1 MRRLLLASLCVLFA
15 SVQTIAADSGPL
27 LLQSPTLSKTQI
39 AFAFG
44 GDIWIVNRAGGDAQ
58 RLVTGSGVL
67 SRPIFSPDG
76 TQIAYTGNYDG
87 NDDVYVVA
95 ASGGEPRRVTYH
107 PASDVAVGW
116 TNDGES
122 ILFRTTRS
130 SYSRFERLY
139 TVPATGGFPIP
150 LPLPMGVEGAYSP
163 DGTHLAYVP
172 SWNRR
177 LGAIDAYVAIKHYRG
192 GHAAPIWIADL
203 ADSSITRIPREGSN
217 DFDPMWIGDRIYFLS
232 DREGPVTLF
241 SFDTKT
247 QQVKALFK
255 NDGFDLKTAS
265 AGPGGIVYEQFGS
278 IHIYDLHSG
287 KSHEVSISV
296 AGDMPQVR
304 PRFEKIDGH
313 QLMNAHISPTGARA
327 VFEAHGEIL
336 TVPAEKGDVRNLTN
350 TPGVAERDPSWSPDG
365 KSIAYFSD
373 ESGEYALHIRDQSGL
388 GAVKKIDLGKPPSFF
403 YAPTWSPDSKK
414 IAYNDKRL
422 NLWYVDLDH
431 PTPVKVST
439 DRFDSPLQEFDV
451 QWSPDSKWLT
461 YTLQLENHMR
471 AVFVYSLDSQ
481 KATQVTDG
489 MSDALYPVFD
499 KNGKYLYFTASTNM
513 GLTTGWLDMTSEAHP
528 VTRSVYVA
536 VLRKDLPS
544 PLAPESD
551 EEKPEAK
558 KDDEG
563 KPSAEGDKAK
573 AGADTEKIKS
583 KDEGK
588 KPEPVKVQIDF
599 DGLSQRILAL
609 PIPARNYFGM
619 LAGKEGV
626 LYLVEG
632 PLVDV
637 GDGPTHFTV
646 QRFEL
651 KTRKTEKVVDNVD
664 AFDLSFDGEKILYR
678 QGEHWFINPAA
689 KPPEAGKGML
699 KTEAMEVYVVPRE
712 EWKQMFHE
720 VWRIERDFFY
730 DPHFH
735 GLDLQKAEQAYAPFV
750 AGITSRADF
759 NYLLADMLGN
769 INVLHMYVAGGKH
782 PDIPHVDVGLLGADY
797 SIDSGRYRF
806 ARIFNGENWNPQL
819 HAPLTQP
826 GVNVK
831 EGEYLLAVNG
841 RDLTANDEIY
851 SYFQETAGKQTVLK
865 VGPHADGSG
874 SRDVTVV
881 PVDNETALRGLAW
894 IEGNRRK
901 VDELSGGKLAY
912 VYLPNTAGAG
922 YTNFNRYYFAQEGK
936 EGAVL
941 DERFNGGGQLAD
953 YIIDYLH
960 RPMMSLVM
968 TREGEGYSEPE
979 EAIFGPKAMI
989 INEFAGSG
997 GDAMPW
1003 YFRKAG
1009 VGPLVGTR
1017 TWGGL
1022 VGIGGYPQL
1031 MDGGS
1036 VTAPRWAIYGLKGQ
1050 WEVEN
1055 HGISP
1060 DIEVELDPKLVR
1072 EGHDPQLE
1080 RAVEVVLDLLKKN
1093 PLPAYPKPPYPNY
1106 HETLPAPVR

>member
-1 MRRLLLASLCVLFA
+1 MRRILFA
-15 SVQTIAADSGPL
+15 SLYMLFTSALALSADSGPL
-27 LLQSPTLSKTQI
+27 LLRSPTLSKTQI

-44 GDIWIVNRAGGDAQ
+44 GDIWIVNRDGGDGQ
-58 RLVTGSGVL
+58 RLVTGTGVL

-76 TQIAYTGNYDG
+76 SMVAYTGNYEG
-87 NDDVYVVA
+87 NDDVFVVA
-95 ASGGEPRRVTYH
+95 STGGEPRRLTYH
-107 PASDVAVGW
+107 PGSDVAVGW
-116 TNDGES
+116 TNDGQS
-122 ILFRTTRS
+122 ILFRTTRA
-130 SYSRFERLY
+130 SYSRFEQLY
-139 TVPATGGFPIP
+139 IVPATGGFPAP
-150 LPLPMGVEGAYSP
+150 LPLPMGVEGSYSP

-172 SWNRR
+172 QWNRR

-192 GHAAPIWIADL
+192 GHAAPIWIANL

-255 NDGFDLKTAS
+255 NEGFDLKTAS
-265 AGPGGIVYEQFGS
+265 AGPGAIVYEQFGS
-278 IHIYDLHSG
+278 IHLYDLHSG
-287 KSHEVSISV
+287 KTHEVSISV

-373 ESGEYALHIRDQSGL
+373 ESGEYALHIRDQNGL
-388 GAVKKIDLGKPPSFF
+388 GTVKKIDLGKPPSFF
-403 YAPTWSPDSKK
+403 YSPTWSPDNKK
-414 IAYNDKRL
+414 ITYSDKRL
-422 NLWYVDLDH
+422 NLWYIDLNH
-431 PTPVKVST
+431 PEPVKVAT
-439 DRFDSPLQEFDV
+439 DRFDSPLHEFDV
-451 QWSPDSKWLT
+451 QWSPDSKWLA

-471 AVFVYSLDSQ
+471 GVFVYSLEGK

-489 MSDALYPVFD
+489 MSDAFFPVFD
-499 KNGKYLYFTASTNM
+499 KNGKYLYFTASTDM

-528 VTRSVYVA
+528 VTRSAYVA
-536 VLRKDLPS
+536 VLKKDLPS

-551 EEKPEAK
+551 EEKPPEPKK
-558 KDDEG
+558 KDD
-563 KPSAEGDKAK
+563 KDSKAAADADKDKAK
-573 AGADTEKIKS
+573 
-583 KDEGK
+583 EGEK
-588 KPEPVKVQIDF
+588 KPEAVKMEIDL
-599 DGLSQRILAL
+599 DGLDQRILAL
-609 PIPARNYFGM
+609 PIPARNYLGLF
-619 LAGKEGV
+619 AGKEGV
-626 LYLVEG
+626 VYLLEA

-637 GDGPTHFTV
+637 APGPPHIMV

-651 KTRKTEKVVDNVD
+651 KTRKTEKVLDSVEE
-664 AFDLSFDGEKILYR
+664 FDVSFDGEKMLYHE
-678 QGEHWFINPAA
+678 GAHWFINPAD
-689 KPPEAGKGML
+689 KPPAPGKGML
-699 KTEAMEVYVVPRE
+699 NTGSIEVYVVPRE
-712 EWKQMFHE
+712 EWKQMYHE

-735 GLDLQKAEQAYAPFV
+735 GLDLQKAERAYEPFV
-750 AGITSRADF
+750 AGLTSRADF
-759 NYLLADMLGN
+759 NYLLAEMLGN
-769 INVLHMYVAGGKH
+769 INVLHMFVGGGKH
-782 PDIPHVDVGLLGADY
+782 PDIPVVNVGLLGADY
-797 SIDSGRYRF
+797 TIDNGRYRF
-806 ARIFNGENWNPQL
+806 ARIFSGENWNPQL

-831 EGEYLLAVNG
+831 QGEYLLAVNG
-841 RDLTANDEIY
+841 RDLTATDEIY

-865 VGPHADGSG
+865 VGPHPDGTG
-874 SRDVTVV
+874 SREVTVV
-881 PVDNETALRGLAW
+881 PVESETALRGLDW

-912 VYLPNTAGAG
+912 VYLPNTPGAG
-922 YTNFNRYYFAQEGK
+922 YTNFNRYFFAQVGK
-936 EGAVL
+936 QGAIL

-960 RPMMSLVM
+960 RPVMSQVM
-968 TREGEGYSEPE
+968 TREGEPYSEPE

-1031 MDGGS
+1031 IDGGS

-1055 HGISP
+1055 HGIAP
-1060 DIEVELDPKLVR
+1060 DVEVELDPKLVR

-1080 RAVEVVLDLLKKN
+1080 RAVQVVLDLLKEH
-1093 PLPAYPKPPYPNY
+1093 PLPTYPKPPYPNY
-1106 HETLPAPVR
+1106 HDTLPEPVR

>member
-1 MRRLLLASLCVLFA
+1 MRRLLLASLYMFLA
-15 SVQTIAADSGPL
+15 SALAFSADSEPL

-44 GDIWIVNRAGGDAQ
+44 GDIWIVNRDGGDAQ
-58 RLVTGSGVL
+58 RLVTGTGVL

-76 TQIAYTGNYDG
+76 SMVAYTGNYEG
-87 NDDVYVVA
+87 NDDVFVVA
-95 ASGGEPRRVTYH
+95 STGGEPRRLTYH
-107 PASDVAVGW
+107 PGSDVALGW
-116 TNDGES
+116 TNDGQS

-130 SYSRFERLY
+130 SYSRFEQLY
-139 TVPATGGFPIP
+139 TVPATGGFPTP
-150 LPLPMGVEGAYSP
+150 LPLPMGVEGSYSP

-172 SWNRR
+172 QWNRR

-192 GHAAPIWIADL
+192 GHAAPIWIANL
-203 ADSSITRIPREGSN
+203 ADSSVTRIPREGSN
-217 DFDPMWIGDRIYFLS
+217 DFDPMWIGDHIYFLS

-255 NDGFDLKTAS
+255 NEGFDLKTAS
-265 AGPGGIVYEQFGS
+265 PGPGAIVYEQFGS
-278 IHIYDLHSG
+278 IHLYDLHSS
-287 KSHEVSISV
+287 KTHEVSISV

-313 QLMNAHISPTGARA
+313 QLVNAHISPTGARA

-336 TVPAEKGDVRNLTN
+336 TVPAEKGDARNLTN

-373 ESGEYALHIRDQSGL
+373 ESGEYALHIRDQNGL
-388 GAVKKIDLGKPPSFF
+388 GTVKKIDLGKPPSFF
-403 YAPTWSPDSKK
+403 YAPTWSPDNKK
-414 IAYNDKRL
+414 IAYSDKRL

-431 PTPVKVST
+431 PTPVKVDT
-439 DRFDSPLQEFDV
+439 DRFDSPLHEFDV

-461 YTLQLENHMR
+461 YTLQLDNHMR
-471 AVFVYSLDSQ
+471 GVLVYSLEGK

-489 MSDALYPVFD
+489 MSDAVFPVFD
-499 KNGKYLYFTASTNM
+499 KNGKYLYFTASTDM

-528 VTRSVYVA
+528 VTRSAYVA
-536 VLRKDLPS
+536 VLKKDLPS

-551 EEKPEAK
+551 EEKPPEAK
-558 KDDEG
+558 KDD
-563 KPSAEGDKAK
+563 KDSKAAADADKDKAK
-573 AGADTEKIKS
+573 GGE
-583 KDEGK
+583 K
-588 KPEPVKVQIDF
+588 KPDAVKVEIDF
-599 DGLSQRILAL
+599 DGLGQRILAL
-609 PIPARNYFGM
+609 PIPARNYVG
-619 LAGKEGV
+619 LLSGKEGV
-626 LYLVEG
+626 LYLLET
-632 PLVDV
+632 PLVEVDP
-637 GDGPTHFTV
+637 GPRHIIV
-646 QRFEL
+646 QKFEL
-651 KTRKTEKVVDNVD
+651 KTRKTEKVLDNVEE
-664 AFDLSFDGEKILYR
+664 FDVSFDGEKMLYR
-678 QGEHWFINPAA
+678 EGAHWFINPAD
-689 KPPEAGKGML
+689 KPPAPGKGML
-699 KTEAMEVYVVPRE
+699 NTGSIEVYVAPRE
-712 EWKQMFHE
+712 EWKQMYHE

-750 AGITSRADF
+750 AGLTSRADF
-759 NYLLADMLGN
+759 NYLLAEMLSN

-782 PDIPHVDVGLLGADY
+782 PDIPVVNVGLLGADY
-797 SIDSGRYRF
+797 TIDSGRYRF

-831 EGEYLLAVNG
+831 QGEYLLAVNG

-851 SYFQETAGKQTVLK
+851 SYFQETAGRQTVLK
-865 VGPHADGSG
+865 VGPNPDGTG
-874 SRDVTVV
+874 SREVSVV
-881 PVDNETALRGLAW
+881 PVDNETALRGLDW
-894 IEGNRRK
+894 VEGNRRK
-901 VDELSGGKLAY
+901 VDKLSGGKLAY

-922 YTNFNRYYFAQEGK
+922 YTNFNRYFFAQVGK
-936 EGAVL
+936 EGAIL
-941 DERFNGGGQLAD
+941 DERFNGGGDLAD

-960 RPMMSLVM
+960 RPVMSQVL
-968 TREGEGYSEPE
+968 TREGEPYPEPQ

-1031 MDGGS
+1031 IDGGS
-1036 VTAPRWAIYGLKGQ
+1036 VTSPRWAIYGLKGQ
-1050 WEVEN
+1050 LEVEN
-1055 HGISP
+1055 HGIAP
-1060 DIEVELDPKLVR
+1060 DVEVELDPKLVR

-1080 RAVEVVLDLLKKN
+1080 RAVEVVLDLLKQH
-1093 PLPAYPKPPYPNY
+1093 PLPTYPKPPYPNY
-1106 HETLPAPVR
+1106 HDTLPAPVR

>member
-1 MRRLLLASLCVLFA
+1 MRRLLLASLSLLFTAVLA
-15 SVQTIAADSGPL
+15 CAADSGPL

-44 GDIWIVNRAGGDAQ
+44 GDIWIVNRSGGDAQ
-58 RLVTGSGVL
+58 RLVTGSGIL
-67 SRPIFSPDG
+67 SGPVFSPDG

-87 NDDVYVVA
+87 NEDAYVVA
-95 ASGGEPRRVTYH
+95 ATGGDPRRLTYH
-107 PASDVAVGW
+107 PGSDVAVGW
-116 TNDGES
+116 TNDGQS
-122 ILFRTTRS
+122 IIFRTTRS

-139 TVPATGGFPIP
+139 TIPATGGFPSA

-163 DGTHLAYVP
+163 DGSHLAYVP
-172 SWNRR
+172 AWNRR
-177 LGAIDAYVAIKHYRG
+177 LGAVDAYVAIKHYRG
-192 GHAAPIWIADL
+192 GHTARIWIADL
-203 ADSSITRIPREGSN
+203 ADSSVTRLPRENSN

-255 NDGFDLKTAS
+255 NDGYDLKTAS

-278 IHIYDLHSG
+278 IHIYDLHAG
-287 KSHEVSISV
+287 KTHEVPIRV
-296 AGDMPQVR
+296 AADMPQVR
-304 PRFEKIDGH
+304 PHFEKITGGE
-313 QLMNAHISPTGARA
+313 LRNARISPSGARA

-336 TVPAEKGDVRNLTN
+336 TVPAEKGNVRNLTN
-350 TPGVAERDPSWSPDG
+350 TPGVAERDPAWSPDG

-388 GAVKKIDLGKPPSFF
+388 GAIKKISLGNPPSFF

-422 NLWYVDLDH
+422 NLWYVDIDH

-471 AVFVYSLDSQ
+471 AVFVYSLESQ

-499 KNGKYLYFTASTNM
+499 KDGKYLYFTASTNL
-513 GLTTGWLDMTSEAHP
+513 GLSTGWLDMTSEAHP

-558 KDDEG
+558 KEEEAAG
-563 KPSAEGDKAK
+563 KSGAESDKAK
-573 AGADTEKIKS
+573 S
-583 KDEGK
+583 KEEGK
-588 KPEPVKVQIDF
+588 KSEPVKVQIDF
-599 DGLSQRILAL
+599 DGLSQRILAM
-609 PIPARNYFGM
+609 PIPARNYFG
-619 LAGKEGV
+619 LFAGKEGV
-626 LYLVEG
+626 LFLIEG
-632 PLVDV
+632 PLVEQES
-637 GDGPTHFTV
+637 GSTHLSV

-651 KTRKTEKVVDNVD
+651 KTRKTEQILENVE
-664 AFDLSFDGEKILYR
+664 AFDLSFDGEKVLYR
-678 QGEHWFINPAA
+678 QKEHWAINPSG
-689 KPPEAGKGML
+689 KPPEGGKGIL
-699 KTEAMEVYVVPRE
+699 KTEGMEVYVVPRE
-712 EWKQMFHE
+712 EWKQMYHE

-735 GLDLQKAEQAYAPFV
+735 GLDIQKAEQAYAPFV
-750 AGITSRADF
+750 AGLTSRADF
-759 NYLLADMLGN
+759 NYLLADMLAN
-769 INVLHMYVAGGKH
+769 INVLHMYVSGGKH
-782 PDIPHVDVGLLGADY
+782 PEIPTVKVGLLGADY
-797 SIDSGRYRF
+797 VIDSGRYRF
-806 ARIFNGENWNPQL
+806 ARIFDGENWNPQL

-841 RDLTANDEIY
+841 RELTAQDEIY
-851 SYFQETAGKQTVLK
+851 SFFQETADQQTVLK
-865 VGPHADGSG
+865 VGPHPDGAG
-874 SRDVTVV
+874 SREVTVV
-881 PVDNETALRGLAW
+881 PVDSEVGLRGLAW

-922 YTNFNRYYFAQEGK
+922 FTNFNRYYFAQVGK
-936 EGAVL
+936 QGAVL

-960 RPMMSLVM
+960 RPVLSMVM
-968 TREGEGYSEPE
+968 TREGEPYPEPQ
-979 EAIFGPKAMI
+979 EAIYGPKAMI

-1022 VGIGGYPQL
+1022 VGIGDYPQL

-1036 VTAPRWAIYGLKGQ
+1036 ITAPRWAIYGLKGQ

-1055 HGISP
+1055 HGIAP

-1080 RAVEVVLDLLKKN
+1080 RAVEVVLDELKKN
-1093 PLPAYPKPPYPNY
+1093 PLPTYPQPAYPNY
-1106 HETLPAPVR
+1106 HELLPAPVR

>member
-1 MRRLLLASLCVLFA
+1 MHRARLVSLPFYMLLGFGLTF
-15 SVQTIAADSGPL
+15 AADSGPL

-44 GDIWIVNRAGGDAQ
+44 GDIWIVSRAGGDAQ
-58 RLVTGSGVL
+58 RLVTGTGTL

-76 TQIAYTGNYDG
+76 TLVAYTGNYEG
-87 NDDVYVVA
+87 NDGVYVVA
-95 ASGGEPRRVTYH
+95 ATGGEPRRLTYH
-107 PASDVAVGW
+107 PGSDVAVGW
-116 TNDGES
+116 TNDSRS

-139 TVPATGGFPIP
+139 TVPATGGFPTL
-150 LPLPMGVEGAYSP
+150 LPLPMGVEGSYSP

-172 SWNRR
+172 RWNRR
-177 LGAIDAYVAIKHYRG
+177 LGAIDAYIAIKHYRG
-192 GHAAPIWIADL
+192 GHAALIWIADL
-203 ADSSITRIPREGSN
+203 ADSSVRRIPREDSN
-217 DFDPMWIGDRIYFLS
+217 DFDPMWVGDRIYFLS

-247 QQVKALFK
+247 QQVKALFN
-255 NDGFDLKTAS
+255 NDGFDLKSAS

-278 IHIYDLHSG
+278 IHLYDLHSG
-287 KSHEVSISV
+287 KSHEVLIGV

-304 PRFEKIDGH
+304 PRFEKITNP
-313 QLMNAHISPTGARA
+313 QILSAHISPTGARA

-373 ESGEYALHIRDQSGL
+373 ESGEYALHVRAQSGL
-388 GAVKKIDLGKPPSFF
+388 GTVTKIDLGKLPSFF

-414 IAYNDKRL
+414 IAYSDKRL

-431 PTPVKVST
+431 PSPVKVST

-451 QWSPDSKWLT
+451 QWSPDGKWLT

-471 AVFVYSLDSQ
+471 AVFVYSLETQ

-499 KNGKYLYFTASTNM
+499 KNGKSLYFTASTDM

-536 VLRKDLPS
+536 VLKKDLPS

-551 EEKPEAK
+551 EEKPPEEK
-558 KDDEG
+558 KDE
-563 KPSAEGDKAK
+563 KA
-573 AGADTEKIKS
+573 ATPGADSDKEKPKE
-583 KDEGK
+583 DGK

-599 DGLSQRILAL
+599 DGLRQRILVM
-609 PIPARNYFGM
+609 PIPPRNYVGLF
-619 LAGKEGV
+619 AGKEGV
-626 LYLVEG
+626 LYLAEA

-637 GDGPTHFTV
+637 APGPAHLTV

-651 KTRKTEKVVDNVD
+651 KTRKTEKTVDNVNV
-664 AFDLSFDGEKILYR
+664 FDISFDGGKILYR
-678 QGEHWFINPAA
+678 QDDHWFINPAE

-712 EWKQMFHE
+712 EWKQMYHE

-735 GLDLQKAEQAYAPFV
+735 GLDLQKAEQVYAPFV
-750 AGITSRADF
+750 AGLSSRADF
-759 NYLLADMLGN
+759 NYLLAEMLSN
-769 INVLHMYVAGGKH
+769 INVLHMYVSGGKH
-782 PDIPHVDVGLLGADY
+782 PDIPIVKVGLLGADY
-797 SIDSGRYRF
+797 AVDNGRYRF
-806 ARIFNGENWNPQL
+806 ARILSGENWNPEL

-851 SYFQETAGKQTVLK
+851 SFFQETAGRQTVLK

-874 SRDVTVV
+874 SREVTVV
-881 PVDNETALRGLAW
+881 PVENETGLRGLAW
-894 IEGNRRK
+894 VEGNRRR

-922 YTNFNRYYFAQEGK
+922 YTNFNRYYFAQVGK
-936 EGAVL
+936 QGAVL

-953 YIIDYLH
+953 YIVDYLH
-960 RPMMSLVM
+960 RPMMSQIM
-968 TREGEGYSEPE
+968 TREGKPQSEPE

-1009 VGPLVGTR
+1009 VGPLVGMR

-1022 VGIGGYPQL
+1022 VGIGGYPEL
-1031 MDGGS
+1031 MDGGRI
-1036 VTAPRWAIYGLKGQ
+1036 TAPRWAIYGLKGQ

-1060 DIEVELDPKLVR
+1060 DVEVELDPKLVR

-1080 RAVEVVLDLLKKN
+1080 RAVEVVLDLLKQH
-1093 PLPAYPKPPYPNY
+1093 PLPFFPKPPYPNY
-1106 HETLPAPVR
+1106 HDTLPAPVR

>member
-1 MRRLLLASLCVLFA
+1 MRRLLLACLTVLYACALAF
-15 SVQTIAADSGPL
+15 SADSVPL
-27 LLQSPTLSKTQI
+27 LLQSPTMSKAQI

-44 GDIWIVNRAGGDAQ
+44 GDIWIVDRAGGDAQ
-58 RLVTGSGVL
+58 RLVTGTGVL

-76 TQIAYTGNYDG
+76 TMIAYTGNYDG

-95 ASGGEPRRVTYH
+95 ATGGEPRRLTYH

-116 TNDGES
+116 TNDGAS
-122 ILFRTTRS
+122 ILFRTTRA
-130 SYSRFERLY
+130 SYSRFEQLY
-139 TVPATGGFPIP
+139 TVPATGGFPTP
-150 LPLPMGVEGAYSP
+150 LALPMGVEGSYSP
-163 DGTHLAYVP
+163 DASHLAYVP

-177 LGAIDAYVAIKHYRG
+177 LGAIDSYVAIKHYRG
-192 GHAAPIWIADL
+192 GHFATIWIANL
-203 ADSSITRIPREGSN
+203 ADSSITRVPREDSN

-247 QQVKALFK
+247 QQVKSLFK

-265 AGPGGIVYEQFGS
+265 SGPGGIVYEQFGS

-287 KSHEVSISV
+287 KTHEVSIRV

-304 PRFEKIDGH
+304 PRFEKVAA
-313 QLMNAHISPTGARA
+313 QLRNAHISPTGARA

-350 TPGVAERDPSWSPDG
+350 TPGVAERDPAWSPDG
-365 KSIAYFSD
+365 KSIGYFSD
-373 ESGEYALHIRDQSGL
+373 ETGDYALHIRDQSGL
-388 GAVKKIDLGKPPSFF
+388 GTVRKIDLGDPPSFF
-403 YAPTWSPDSKK
+403 YSPTWSPDSKK
-414 IAYNDKRL
+414 IAYYDKRM

-431 PTPVKVST
+431 PTPVKVVT
-439 DRFDSPLQEFDV
+439 DRFDSPLFEFDT

-471 AVFVYSLDSQ
+471 AVFVYSLETQ
-481 KATQVTDG
+481 KQMQVTDG

-499 KNGKYLYFTASTNM
+499 KNGKYLYFTASTNL
-513 GLTTGWLDMTSEAHP
+513 GLSTGWLDMTSIGHP
-528 VTRSVYVA
+528 ITRSVYVA

-551 EEKPEAK
+551 EEKSSEAK
-558 KDDEG
+558 KDDAQAKGNDDSGKG
-563 KPSAEGDKAK
+563 KPKGGE
-573 AGADTEKIKS
+573 
-583 KDEGK
+583 K

-599 DGLSQRILAL
+599 DGISQRILAL
-609 PIPARNYFGM
+609 PIPPRNYEA
-619 LAGKEGV
+619 LAAGKEGV
-626 LYLVEG
+626 LYLAQG
-632 PLVDV
+632 PLVE
-637 GDGPTHFTV
+637 GEEGPPRVTI
-646 QRFEL
+646 QRFDL
-651 KTRKTEKVVDNVD
+651 KTRKTEKLVDNVRE
-664 AFDLSFDGEKILYR
+664 FDVSFDGEKILY
-678 QGEHWFINPAA
+678 QEGENWFINPAD
-689 KPPEAGKGML
+689 KQPQPGKGMIE
-699 KTEAMEVYVVPRE
+699 TAAAEVYVVPRD
-712 EWKQMFHE
+712 EWKQMYHE

-735 GLDLQKAEQAYAPFV
+735 GLDIKKAEQVYAPFV
-750 AGITSRADF
+750 DGLTGRADF
-759 NYLLADMLGN
+759 NYLLAEMLAN
-769 INVLHMYVAGGKH
+769 INVLHMFVGGGKH
-782 PDIPHVDVGLLGADY
+782 PDIPVVQVGLLGADY
-797 SIDSGRYRF
+797 EIDGGRYRF

-819 HAPLTQP
+819 RAPLTQP

-831 EGEYLLAVNG
+831 VGEYLLAVNG
-841 RDLTANDEIY
+841 RDVSASQEVY

-874 SRDVTVV
+874 AREVTVI
-881 PVDNETALRGLAW
+881 PLESETNLRNLAW
-894 IEGNRRK
+894 IEDNRRK

-922 YTNFNRYYFAQEGK
+922 YTNFNRYYFAQVGK
-936 EGAVL
+936 QGAVL
-941 DERFNGGGQLAD
+941 DERFNGGGDLAD

-960 RPMMSLVM
+960 RPVMMEVM
-968 TREGEGYSEPE
+968 TREGETYPEPQ
-979 EAIFGPKAMI
+979 EAIFGPKVMI

-1003 YFRKAG
+1003 LFRKAA

-1022 VGIGGYPQL
+1022 VGIGGYPPL
-1031 MDGGS
+1031 IDGGS
-1036 VTAPRWAIYGLKGQ
+1036 VTAPRWAIYGLKGE

-1055 HGISP
+1055 HGIVP
-1060 DIEVELDPKLVR
+1060 DVEVELDPKLVR

-1080 RAVEVVLDLLKKN
+1080 RAVEVALDLLKQH
-1093 PLPAYPKPPYPNY
+1093 PIPTYPVAPYPNY
-1106 HETLPAPVR
+1106 HNVLPAPVK

>member
-1 MRRLLLASLCVLFA
+1 MRRLLLASLYVLFA
-15 SVQTIAADSGPL
+15 SAVAFSADSGPL

-44 GDIWIVNRAGGDAQ
+44 GDIWIVNRDGGDAQ
-58 RLVTGSGVL
+58 RLVTGTGVL

-76 TQIAYTGNYDG
+76 SMVTYTGNYEG
-87 NDDVYVVA
+87 NDDVFVVA
-95 ASGGEPRRVTYH
+95 STGGEPRRLTYH
-107 PASDVAVGW
+107 PGSDVAVGW
-116 TNDGES
+116 TNDGRS
-122 ILFRTTRS
+122 TLFRTTRS

-139 TVPATGGFPIP
+139 TVPSTGGFPTP
-150 LPLPMGVEGAYSP
+150 LPLPMGVEGSYSP

-172 SWNRR
+172 QWNRR

-192 GHAAPIWIADL
+192 GHAAPIWIANL

-247 QQVKALFK
+247 QQVKPLFK
-255 NDGFDLKTAS
+255 NEGFDIKTAS

-278 IHIYDLHSG
+278 LHVYDLHSG
-287 KSHEVSISV
+287 KPHEVSISV
-296 AGDMPQVR
+296 AGDMPQIR

-313 QLMNAHISPTGARA
+313 QLLNAHISPTGARA

-336 TVPAEKGDVRNLTN
+336 TAPAEKGDVRNLTN
-350 TPGVAERDPSWSPDG
+350 TPGVAERDPAWSPDG

-373 ESGEYALHIRDQSGL
+373 ESGEYALHIRDQNGL
-388 GAVKKIDLGKPPSFF
+388 GIVKKIDLGKLPSFF

-414 IAYNDKRL
+414 IAYSDKRL

-431 PTPVKVST
+431 PDPVKVDT
-439 DRFDSPLQEFDV
+439 DRFDSPLHEFDV

-471 AVFVYSLDSQ
+471 GVYVYSLEGK

-489 MSDALYPVFD
+489 MSDALFPVFD
-499 KNGKYLYFTASTNM
+499 KNGKYLYFTASTDM

-528 VTRSVYVA
+528 VTRSAYVA
-536 VLRKDLPS
+536 VLKKDLPS
-544 PLAPESD
+544 PIAPESD
-551 EEKPEAK
+551 EEKPPEAK
-558 KDDEG
+558 KDDKTPKLG
-563 KPSAEGDKAK
+563 ADADKAK
-573 AGADTEKIKS
+573 
-583 KDEGK
+583 EGEK
-588 KPEPVKVQIDF
+588 KPEPVKVEIDF
-599 DGLSQRILAL
+599 DGLGQRVLAL
-609 PIPARNYFGM
+609 PIPARNYLGLF
-619 LAGKEGV
+619 AGKEGV
-626 LYLVEG
+626 LYLLEA
-632 PLVDV
+632 PLVEV
-637 GDGPTHFTV
+637 EPGPAHFTV

-651 KTRKTEKVVDNVD
+651 KTRKTEKVVDNIED
-664 AFDLSFDGEKILYR
+664 FDLSFDGEKMLYHE
-678 QGEHWFINPAA
+678 GAHWFINPAD
-689 KPPEAGKGML
+689 KPPAPGKGML
-699 KTEAMEVYVVPRE
+699 NTGAMEVYVVPRE
-712 EWKQMFHE
+712 EWKQMYHE

-735 GLDLQKAEQAYAPFV
+735 GLDIQKAEQAYAPFV
-750 AGITSRADF
+750 AGLTSRADF
-759 NYLLADMLGN
+759 NYLLAEMLSN
-769 INVLHMYVAGGKH
+769 INVLHMYVSGGKH
-782 PDIPHVDVGLLGADY
+782 PDIPVVNVGLLGADY
-797 SIDSGRYRF
+797 TIESGRYRF
-806 ARIFNGENWNPQL
+806 ARILNGENWNPQL

-841 RDLTANDEIY
+841 RDLSANDEIY
-851 SYFQETAGKQTVLK
+851 GYFQETAGKQTVLK
-865 VGPHADGSG
+865 VGPHPDGTG
-874 SRDVTVV
+874 SREVTVV
-881 PVDNETALRGLAW
+881 PVESETGLRGLAW

-922 YTNFNRYYFAQEGK
+922 YTNFNRYFFAQVGK
-936 EGAVL
+936 KGVVL

-960 RPMMSLVM
+960 RPVMSQIM
-968 TREGEGYSEPE
+968 TREGGPYDEPE

-1022 VGIGGYPQL
+1022 VGIGGYPEL
-1031 MDGGS
+1031 VDGGAITS
-1036 VTAPRWAIYGLKGQ
+1036 PRWAIYGLKGQ

-1055 HGISP
+1055 HGIAP
-1060 DIEVELDPKLVR
+1060 DVEVELDPKLVR

-1080 RAVEVVLDLLKKN
+1080 RAVEVVLDLLKQH
-1093 PLPAYPKPPYPNY
+1093 PLPTYPKAPYPNY
-1106 HETLPAPVR
+1106 HDTLPLPVR